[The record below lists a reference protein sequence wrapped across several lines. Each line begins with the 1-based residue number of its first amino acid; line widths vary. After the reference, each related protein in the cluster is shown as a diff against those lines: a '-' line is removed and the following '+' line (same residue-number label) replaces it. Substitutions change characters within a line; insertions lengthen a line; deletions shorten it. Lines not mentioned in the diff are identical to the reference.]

1 MTSSF
6 PAWRGRFRVEALS
19 WCPRPP
25 SGGEVAFALRKE
37 TLTSKVSIM
46 SSASVQIT
54 SEDGS
59 VLDIERVPHSL
70 PIPDAKAL
78 RGLRRAMRDNP
89 RINLSDEA
97 IEAATGIFIDVPRL
111 ILLASHK
118 DGVDGLSTFYAG
130 ATALYV
136 LEGVSDAV
144 SLSTVLGNPRLSHLF
159 NAPNSPAATGVIDSF
174 GHQLAQLRVD
184 FATPADA
191 RAVVEAV
198 ARETLRQEGAD
209 YSDSIL
215 SNGVMTPVEGVMTEV
230 HYADG
235 SPPTITT
242 ALYDGISRAVSAG
255 RVRLHD
261 PTVTEAEMIRAVGA
275 GFGHNFA
282 ATRAARRRWYTR
294 DAEQHN
300 AALER
305 DGLSMAT
312 LRQLQARRV
321 PLRLVVGAAIP
332 EDAAPGTLLAAIAT
346 AQSARHISVNVWGD
360 AAQDAMTAR
369 RMVAHLVNRGLV
381 SQEFATLVADD
392 VLTAD
397 QVQAF
402 AQELDLNIGSL
413 CVAEG
418 HITPLWRALL
428 IVYVLTRQH
437 IFIEAKRFI
446 RSDRGFG
453 QVRDERYA
461 GFLGVLID
469 IPWRAAKPGST
480 DVARRAWR
488 NGGALTSAVFQD
500 WTPVLGSP
508 EVLRR
513 KADAGDLNATT
524 TLAVLAGTALIADAV
539 LTRDTGSKVDDG
551 RVPYRATPAVLLA
564 SWAITAHGRRQAQS
578 VVETFDPAKAGGT
591 GEGRSAQA
599 DYTYPHIDANG
610 RSVPDGAAIQI
621 LLEGHLFE
629 QADPKRAADERRKR
643 RAAKA
648 AAAGRTQ
655 SREERNELRRLELF
669 HTLGQGA
676 DMVKTLAT
684 EAVDFPHPL
693 KEHPM
698 GNRVEWQKLR
708 KSVHALDELLIDV
721 RPPATPE
728 PSQSEDADRTEA

>member
-1 MTSSF
+1 M
-6 PAWRGRFRVEALS
+6 
-19 WCPRPP
+19 
-25 SGGEVAFALRKE
+25 
-37 TLTSKVSIM
+37 TSKVSIM

-59 VLDIERVPHSL
+59 VLDIERVPEPL
-70 PIPDAKAL
+70 PIPDTKAL
-78 RGLRRAMRDNP
+78 RALRRAMRDNP

-97 IEAATGIFIDVPRL
+97 IEAATGTFIDVPRL

-118 DGVDGLSTFYAG
+118 DGVDGLSTLYAG

-136 LEGVSDAV
+136 LEGVADATN
-144 SLSTVLGNPRLSHLF
+144 LSTVLGNPRLSHLV
-159 NAPNSPAATGVIDSF
+159 NAPSSPTAAGAVDSS
-174 GHQLAQLRVD
+174 GRHLAQLRMD
-184 FATPADA
+184 FASPADA
-191 RAVVEAV
+191 KAVVEAV
-198 ARETLRQEGAD
+198 ARETLQQEGAD

-215 SNGVMTPVEGVMTEV
+215 SHGVMTPVDGVMSEV
-230 HYADG
+230 HYADD
-235 SPPTITT
+235 SPPTITV
-242 ALYDGISRAVSAG
+242 ALYDGISRAVSSG

-261 PTVTEAEMIRAVGA
+261 STATAAEMIRLVGA

-282 ATRAARRRWYTR
+282 ATRTARRRWYSK
-294 DAEQHN
+294 DAQQHN

-312 LRQLQARRV
+312 LRQLQARRI
-321 PLRLVVGAAIP
+321 PLRLVVGAALP
-332 EDAAPGTLLAAIAT
+332 GSAAPDSLLAAIAT

-369 RMVAHLVNRGLV
+369 RMVGHLSSRNLV

-397 QVQAF
+397 QVQSF
-402 AQELDLNIGSL
+402 AQELNLDISRL
-413 CVAEG
+413 CDTDG
-418 HITPLWRALL
+418 RITPLWRALL
-428 IVYVLTRQH
+428 IIYVLTRQH
-437 IFIEAKRFI
+437 VFVEAKRFI

-469 IPWRAAKPGST
+469 IAWRAAKPGTT

-488 NGGALTSAVFQD
+488 NGGALTSPVFQD

-508 EVLRR
+508 EHLRQE
-513 KADAGDLNATT
+513 ADAGNPDAAT
-524 TLAVLAGTALIADAV
+524 TLAVLAGTALMADAV

-551 RVPYRATPAVLLA
+551 RVPYRATPPVLLA
-564 SWAITAHGRRQAQS
+564 SWATTAHGRRQAQT
-578 VVETFDPAKAGGT
+578 VVVTFNPAKAGGT

-599 DYTYPHIDANG
+599 DYTYPHVDAAG
-610 RSVPDGAAIQI
+610 LPVQDGAALQT

-629 QADPKRAADERRKR
+629 QADPERTADERRKR
-643 RAAKA
+643 RTAQAAVA
-648 AAAGRTQ
+648 ERTQ
-655 SREERNELRRLELF
+655 SREERNEQRRIDLL
-669 HTLGQGA
+669 HTLGRAAG
-676 DMVKTLAT
+676 MVKTLTT
-684 EAVDFPHPL
+684 ESVDFPHPL

-698 GNRVEWQKLR
+698 GAREGWRKLR
-708 KSVHALDELLIDV
+708 ESVHALDELLIEV
-721 RPPATPE
+721 RPPAAPG